1 MNELGPLR
9 DLALALGIG
18 LLIGVERGWRLRG
31 EADGNRV
38 AGIRTFALLGLLGGI
53 LGLIANRL
61 GLLAAAGGL
70 GVVAIIAF
78 GYRAGLTRDP
88 ADRSAT
94 AAITAILTLFL
105 GMLATLGYTTVAVVS
120 AGATV
125 VILAL
130 REQLHGWL
138 KTLDQTDMHATAR
151 YAVIALIVLPLL
163 PDHAYGPY
171 AAWNPRQ
178 LWMMVVLVTGLSF
191 AGYVAGKR
199 LGAARGTLAAAAIAA
214 TVSSTAVIS
223 ELSRRLRNPEED
235 AAVLKAGIA
244 AASGVMFLRVLLLT
258 AILATSAFPTFALV
272 IAPAALLAVLWAVP
286 LALRAQGN
294 AGKALPVRNPFEV
307 LPALGFA
314 AVVAVMVLASRWAI
328 ERFGDSGLAT
338 LLALIGLYDVDSGII
353 TVGNLPS
360 GALSPHMAGLL
371 LMLPVIVNTVLKG
384 VIAIVFAGPS
394 RGVSA
399 SLPLMVAAAVAGAGL
414 AVGWLLL

>member
-178 LWMMVVLVTGLSF
+178 LWMVVVLVTGLSF

-360 GALSPHMAGLL
+360 GALSPNMAGLL